1 MTGVQKCALPIYVN
15 PDRNYQVDEVQFP
28 EIDDSGYS
36 AADKHAA
43 MKTVDGGF
51 LLEGRF
57 DMKTITSPY
66 QALELA
72 EVILRR
78 SREALGLTINVSFSA
93 YDIAIGDMLGVTHS

>member
-1 MTGVQKCALPIYVN
+1 
-15 PDRNYQVDEVQFP
+15 
-28 EIDDSGYS
+28 
-36 AADKHAA
+36 
-43 MKTVDGGF
+43 MKAVDGGF

-57 DMKTITSPY
+57 DLKTITSPY

-93 YDIAIGDMLGVTHS
+93 YDVAIGDILGVTHFSLGFFK